1 MNLYILNDV
10 LYDYTPGMCVIAA
23 ESLEQCNQIFIE
35 RFGDSGDS
43 DYAKTRNEGMQEEFN
58 TADTQVIENVNHLA
72 GVVSYV
78 YGGG

>member
-35 RFGDSGDS
+35 RFGDS
-43 DYAKTRNEGMQEEFN
+43 DYAKTRNEKLQKDFD
-58 TADTQVIENVNHLA
+58 TAQIKVIENVNHPA